1 MLRQL
6 SAWLRAFAQYR
17 IGGIDILKVNNLHD
31 FENYV
36 SRRAVV
42 VFSAPEWC
50 QPCKR
55 LHPHIEKLAE
65 KLDYPVVY
73 VDIDQ
78 AAEIKD
84 QYNVM
89 SVPQVYE
96 FVEGKPVRSLVG
108 RTVIALERELAAE

>member
-1 MLRQL
+1 LPGLL
-6 SAWLRAFAQYR
+6 SGLLPAFAQYKT
-17 IGGIDILKVNNLHD
+17 GGDNILNVTNLHD
-31 FENYV
+31 FESYV
-36 SRRAVV
+36 SRKAVV

-55 LHPHIEKLAE
+55 LHPHIEKLAG

-73 VDIDQ
+73 VDIDK

-84 QYNVM
+84 QYNVL

-96 FVEGKPVRSLVG
+96 FVEGKPVRALNG